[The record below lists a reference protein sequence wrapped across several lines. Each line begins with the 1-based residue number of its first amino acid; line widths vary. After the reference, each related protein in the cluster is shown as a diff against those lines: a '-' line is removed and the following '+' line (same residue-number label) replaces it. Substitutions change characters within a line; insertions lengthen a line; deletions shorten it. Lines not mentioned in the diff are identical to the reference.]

1 MAAVNQVVLVLAVI
15 IGHLSKVL
23 TIVLDNLR
31 EVVLQVKEILEVE
44 VVVQILL
51 LAVEAVEKARQVNR
65 VVIKHIHLDMMEEV
79 TQAVLV
85 GMARLGH

>member
-51 LAVEAVEKARQVNR
+51 LAEVAVEKARQVNR
-65 VVIKHIHLDMMEEV
+65 VVIKHIHLDMMEMV